1 MAHSP
6 QWLTKVSRLG
16 WRVIQRWKSF
26 EIFSMSSDIESSRQ
40 QKVFVDSIPR
50 CDGGLASPSKTCLAS
65 GAGIPGPLLW
75 LQPRLSVFLTSI
87 YTGSLVW
94 PHYRTLGL
102 KRVFSSS
109 LIPKSEL
116 LRFLDIFFLYGQD
129 SFVSK
134 QKPLDGNDFRDFF
147 QF

>member
-40 QKVFVDSIPR
+40 QKVFVDSILR
-50 CDGGLASPSKTCLAS
+50 CDGGLASPSKTCLVS
-65 GAGIPGPLLW
+65 GAGISGPLLW
-75 LQPRLSVFLTSI
+75 LQPCLSIFLAST

-94 PHYRTLGL
+94 PRYRTLGL
-102 KRVFSSS
+102 KRVLSS

-116 LRFLDIFFLYGQD
+116 LRFLDIFFICGQD